1 MTGPQAVVKASTEAF
16 KKMISNAAKN
26 AATKA

>member
-16 KKMISNAAKN
+16 KKMVSDAAKN
-26 AATKA
+26 VAPRA